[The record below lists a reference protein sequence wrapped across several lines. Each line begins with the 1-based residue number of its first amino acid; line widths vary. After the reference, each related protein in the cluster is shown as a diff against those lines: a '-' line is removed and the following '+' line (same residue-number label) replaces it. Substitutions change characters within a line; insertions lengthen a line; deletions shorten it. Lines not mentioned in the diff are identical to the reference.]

1 MWRFVSGTQ
10 RGASFNWHT
19 NCCNTRTHTRH
30 TMFPDRRH
38 RKRAA
43 SKIHAVTWK
52 YRKSTFAHADGHLL
66 EWSSSESFITNTHA
80 IYWCMQ
86 MWENMRHTHTNTS
99 MQTHSDL
106 YTRWHLASL
115 HNRRLYPKCHPALV
129 AWTHNNF
136 WFKWICCSFN
146 LSISNKKSE
155 NTSSV
160 QLTSSQ
166 RARSH
171 L

>member
-43 SKIHAVTWK
+43 SNVLIHIEKVHSHMQTDIFWSDRH
-52 YRKSTFAHADGHLL
+52 RKA
-66 EWSSSESFITNTHA
+66 SSLTHTQY
-80 IYWCMQ
+80 IDVC
-86 MWENMRHTHTNTS
+86 RCGKTCDTHTNTS

-106 YTRWHLASL
+106 YTRWRLAHSTTADFILNVTPPSWLELTIIFGLNEFVVLLICRFPTRSL
-115 HNRRLYPKCHPALV
+115 K
-129 AWTHNNF
+129 THRA
-136 WFKWICCSFN
+136 
-146 LSISNKKSE
+146 SN
-155 NTSSV
+155 
-160 QLTSSQ
+160 
-166 RARSH
+166 
-171 L
+171 

>member
-43 SKIHAVTWK
+43 SNIHAVTWK

-106 YTRWHLASL
+106 YTRW
-115 HNRRLYPKCHPALV
+115 RL
-129 AWTHNNF
+129 
-136 WFKWICCSFN
+136 
-146 LSISNKKSE
+146 
-155 NTSSV
+155 
-160 QLTSSQ
+160 
-166 RARSH
+166 ARSTTADFILNVTPPSWLELTIIFGLNEFVVLLICRFPTRSLKTH
-171 L
+171 RASN